1 MKAIKITLAALMAV
15 FAISTASAQSAEA
28 GAKYNEA
35 AAKYNAKDFA
45 AALPLLQEAVNI
57 ALDADD
63 VATAQNAQKLIPQA
77 NFQQGLALAK
87 ANKLEESIP
96 YLEAAMETGEL
107 YNVAAASRNAKTMI
121 SQVYTMMGGQAFNN
135 KDFAK
140 AAGKRKDVV
149 RKWMSGHC
157 NFSLRTVAF
166 IEGVLGESIFL
177 VDGDI

>member
-77 NFQQGLALAK
+77 NFQQGLARLK
-87 ANKLEESIP
+87 N
-96 YLEAAMETGEL
+96 
-107 YNVAAASRNAKTMI
+107 RC
-121 SQVYTMMGGQAFNN
+121 
-135 KDFAK
+135 
-140 AAGKRKDVV
+140 V
-149 RKWMSGHC
+149 R
-157 NFSLRTVAF
+157 LLQ
-166 IEGVLGESIFL
+166 I
-177 VDGDI
+177 